1 MTLPKYY
8 IFGTGP
14 QAHYV
19 LENCHGSSRF
29 FEHVFRIFKDDKT
42 KNVGGLSVIDPP
54 DDLPED
60 AKYIL
65 CVSNRYNTLKHK
77 MFNRYTLDNH
87 MFSAISAHARISRSA
102 YISDGAI
109 INAGAVISHN
119 VYIGLCAMIHSNSV
133 IEHDCKIGDF
143 VDIAPSATLC
153 GKVNVGNNCS
163 IFANATILPNVKIG
177 NNSIIGAGVTIKSDV
192 PDDTVVYGCRDMHY
206 RHKHNGR
213 DDYDSFFGEG
223 EK

>member
-19 LENCHGSSRF
+19 IENCRSRIRF
-29 FEHVFRIFKDDKT
+29 FDHVFKIFKDDKNT
-42 KNVGGLSVIDPP
+42 GVGRFGVADPP
-54 DDLPED
+54 EELPEGGEF
-60 AKYIL
+60 IICL
-65 CVSNRYNTLKHK
+65 SNRYNSLKRK
-77 MFNRYTLDNH
+77 IYGKYDIDNKL
-87 MFSAISAHARISRSA
+87 FSAINYRATISRSA
-102 YISDGAI
+102 YIHGGAI
-109 INAGAVISHN
+109 VNAGAVISHN
-119 VYIGLCAMIHSNSV
+119 VYIGLCSMIHSNSV

-153 GKVNVGNNCS
+153 GKVNVGSNCS

-213 DDYDSFFGEG
+213 DAYNSFFGEG